1 MDRRDHQISLRR
13 GLVAMTGYL
22 LQAAERRRLIC
33 EQAGNALSLP
43 PVSIEK
49 DFWVC
54 WILREMFSIPG
65 WGENLT
71 FKGGTSLS
79 KCWGLIHRFS
89 EDIDIVIDKGF
100 LGFGGEH
107 SPEDAPS
114 SKQRR
119 KRLEAMRETAQ
130 RRIHGTLAPLLA
142 ERIGDS
148 LSGSDLWD
156 LRPASPVDDP
166 DGQTLLF
173 TYPSATNREDSYIRQ
188 LVKIEMG
195 AGSDNEPVEATEV
208 HPYLYDAFPDIL
220 GTSVFRVRTLAA
232 ERTFWEKAMLLH
244 EETLRPPD
252 RKRPS
257 RLARHYYDLWC
268 LIRSGVAE
276 RAAKREDVFRRAARH
291 REIYFN
297 WSWMDY
303 ATLNR
308 GKLRLVPPPQQAA
321 EWRRDYLAMSREMF
335 FGEIPEF
342 DEVLQVIEDFQNR
355 FNSG

>member
-1 MDRRDHQISLRR
+1 
-13 GLVAMTGYL
+13 MTGYL

-33 EQAGNALSLP
+33 EQAGNTLGLP

-65 WGENLT
+65 WGDNLT

-79 KCWGLIHRFS
+79 KCWGLIKRFS

-100 LGFGGEH
+100 LGFGSGE

-114 SKQRR
+114 NKQRR
-119 KRLEAMRETAQ
+119 KRLEAMKETAQ
-130 RRIHGTLAPLLA
+130 GRIHGDLAPLLA
-142 ERIGDS
+142 ERIGAS
-148 LSGSDLWD
+148 LSGSGLWD
-156 LRPASPVDDP
+156 LRPASPEDDP

-173 TYPSATNREDSYIRQ
+173 TYPSAIAQKDSYIQQ

-195 AGSDNEPVEATEV
+195 ARSDNEPVETMEV
-208 HPYLYDAFPDIL
+208 HPFLYDAFPGIL
-220 GTSVFRVRTLAA
+220 GPSVFRVRALAA

-244 EETLRPPD
+244 EETQRPPD
-252 RKRPS
+252 RKRPF

-268 LIRSGVAE
+268 LISSSVAE
-276 RAAKREDVFRRAARH
+276 RAAKREDVFRRAAHH
-291 REIYFN
+291 REVYFN

-303 ATLNR
+303 STLIR
-308 GKLRLVPPPQQAA
+308 GKLRLVPQPEREA
-321 EWRRDYLAMSREMF
+321 EWRRDYVAMSREMF
-335 FGEIPEF
+335 FGEVPEF
-342 DEVLQVIEDFQNR
+342 DEVLSVIEDFQNS
-355 FNSG
+355 FNDG

>member
-1 MDRRDHQISLRR
+1 MDRRGNQRTVRR
-13 GLVAMTGYL
+13 GCETMTGYL
-22 LQAAERRRLIC
+22 LQTAERRRLIC
-33 EQAGNALSLP
+33 EQAGNTLNLP
-43 PVSIEK
+43 PASLEK

-54 WILREMFSIPG
+54 WILRELLSIPE

-79 KCWGLIHRFS
+79 KCWGLIQRFS
-89 EDIDIVIDKGF
+89 EDIDIVIDKGY
-100 LGFGGEH
+100 LGFGGGE

-114 SKQRR
+114 NKQRR
-119 KRLEAMRETAQ
+119 KRLEAMKEAAQ
-130 RRIHGTLAPLLA
+130 RRIHGDLAPLLA
-142 ERIGDS
+142 ERIGTS

-156 LRPASPVDDP
+156 LRQASPEDDP

-173 TYPSATNREDSYIRQ
+173 TYPSVFAQTDSYIRQ
-188 LVKIEMG
+188 MVKIEMG
-195 AGSDNEPVEATEV
+195 ARSDNEPVKATEV

-220 GTSVFRVRTLAA
+220 GPSLFRVRTLAA

-244 EETLRPPD
+244 EETQRPPD

-268 LIRSGVAE
+268 LIRRGVAG
-276 RAAKREDVFRRAARH
+276 RAEEREDIFRRAARH
-291 REIYFN
+291 RELYFN

-303 ATLNR
+303 GTLSR
-308 GKLRLVPPPQQAA
+308 GRLRLVPPPEQVA

-342 DEVLQVIEDFQNR
+342 DEVLRVIEGFQNS
-355 FNSG
+355 FNNG